1 MNKFLPAY
9 FAAPKIAFIVLLLTA
24 AVGLAPAPA
33 AAASYQTQAT
43 YTGHAICGAADLR
56 TGKLLPACGF
66 AKATKTGK
74 AVGKCPAGAFFDIGK
89 WACYSCPSGFKR
101 TANAVDTAAACAKSV
116 PAERKGAI
124 YASKHKSCPSG
135 TFGDPRN
142 GGECWQ
148 CPAGYGRTMAAVDA
162 WDACGAAF
170 KQARRAEFI
179 DRVCPEGTFGDPNG
193 NCYKCPDGFHRTAA
207 AVTAGDAC
215 IRTEILKPAEEKE
228 ALTCK
233 AGEHFDLV
241 DGGTCWSCP
250 AGATRSLANVK
261 SNDACE
267 YLEMRWEPTKRA
279 TNGLFGIP
287 GGVEIAA
294 QVIGQRK
301 RIDDVLQ
308 KMSESGQQAQRDTA
322 AKGWELVNAT
332 PEDSA
337 VLKTA
342 VYNHVFHAIKNGAKT
357 KAERG
362 FIDYFTSYVQ
372 QSRMLAAF
380 EMQGAWKSWQMGM
393 DLKRASRSGTNLAN
407 TFDFGEAPPDMKGLV
422 AGAMQLTP
430 AAAIVTAA
438 VTLYGLETAST
449 AIGNASAALA
459 TAIRPYT
466 YQAAMKAIEK
476 SIERGAIQLG
486 GRSLSSA
493 AGASMSAMTGP
504 IAIISAAAII
514 GSIATEQ
521 FLAQLKEEAVIND
534 AVLTAKKPVNMQRL
548 TLTEE
553 GRTELLTN
561 WALMTEKDIKP
572 NAIAWQMLLLENGA
586 GPKIPQ
592 VTLEG
597 DKVTINQP
605 SQSGSASAAAAAK
618 WQQLS
623 GAARDV
629 AIGADGTRFHVEM
642 AKGSPANG
650 AIKMA
655 AKGENWRTLSG
666 GATRIAATD
675 ISVWVVNGA
684 GEIYR
689 WQKGKWLKVNGPV
702 ATDIAVGGTDK
713 EVWILGGNGKAA
725 DQGVYRM
732 HGANWQQMS
741 GAGARIAIADT
752 TPWIVNAKGEVWHM
766 TGGKWAQ
773 DRNAPKAVD
782 IGASKAGVW
791 LVGGPQGQGGYGIY
805 KLENGKWVRQPGA
818 ASNIDV
824 GPDGLPLV
832 SNAGGDIYAMERN

>member
-1 MNKFLPAY
+1 MNRSLPAY
-9 FAAPKIAFIVLLLTA
+9 FAASKIAFIVILLTA
-24 AVGLAPAPA
+24 VVGLAPSPA
-33 AAASYQTQAT
+33 TAASYQTQAT
-43 YTGHAICGAADLR
+43 YTGHAICGSADLR
-56 TGKLLPACGF
+56 TGKLLPACGYS
-66 AKATKTGK
+66 KATKTGK
-74 AVGKCPAGAFFDIGK
+74 AVGKCPAGSFFDIGK
-89 WACYSCPSGFKR
+89 WACYSCPAGFNR
-101 TANAVDTAAACAKSV
+101 TANAVDTAAACVKSV

-142 GGECWQ
+142 GGECWK
-148 CPAGYGRTMAAVDA
+148 CPTGYGRTASAVDA
-162 WDACGAAF
+162 WDACGAVF

-193 NCYKCPDGFHRTAA
+193 NCYKCPDGFNRTASP
-207 AVTAGDAC
+207 VTASDAC
-215 IRTEILKPAEEKE
+215 IRTEILKPAEQKE

-233 AGEHFDLV
+233 TGEHFDLV

-250 AGATRSLANVK
+250 AGATRSVSDVK
-261 SNDACE
+261 SNQACE
-267 YLEMRWEPTKRA
+267 YLDMRWEPTKRA

-287 GGVEIAA
+287 GGAAIAA

-308 KMSESGQQAQRDTA
+308 KMSDSGEQAQRDTA

-342 VYNHVFHAIKNGAKT
+342 VYNHVFYAIKNGAKT
-357 KAERG
+357 KPERDI
-362 FIDYFTSYVQ
+362 IDYFTSYVQ

-393 DLKRASRSGTNLAN
+393 TLKRAARSGTNLVN

-422 AGAMQLTP
+422 AGAMHLTP
-430 AAAIVTAA
+430 AAALLTAT
-438 VTLYGLETAST
+438 VTLYGLETASA

-466 YQAAMKAIEK
+466 YHTAMKAIQA
-476 SIERGAIQLG
+476 SVERGAIQLG
-486 GRSLSSA
+486 SRTVSSA
-493 AGASMSAMTGP
+493 AGAAMSAMTGP
-504 IAIISAAAII
+504 VAIISAAAII

-534 AVLTAKKPVNMQRL
+534 ALQTAKKPVNMQRL

-561 WALMTEKDIKP
+561 WALMTEKAIKP
-572 NAIAWQMLLLENGA
+572 HALAWQKLLLENG
-586 GPKIPQ
+586 GVKLPE
-592 VTLEG
+592 VTIEG
-597 DKVTINQP
+597 NQASINQP
-605 SQSGSASAAAAAK
+605 SQPGPAPAAASAK

-655 AKGENWRTLSG
+655 AKGQNWRALSG

-675 ISVWVVNGA
+675 VSVWVVNGA

-689 WQKGKWLKVNGPV
+689 WQKGKWAKVDGPV
-702 ATDIAVGGTDK
+702 ATDIAVGGTDR

-732 HGANWQQMS
+732 NGAKWQKIA

-752 TPWIVNAKGEVWHM
+752 SPWIVNSKGEVWHM

-773 DRNAPKAVD
+773 DKSAPKAAD

-791 LVGGPQGQGGYGIY
+791 LLGGTKGQGGYEIY
-805 KLENGKWVRQPGA
+805 KLDGTKWTKVTGA
-818 ASNIDV
+818 AMNIAV

-832 SNAGGDIYAMERN
+832 ANDSGAIFAMESN